1 MNTTSASAI
10 WPGAVKSERSKTMPK
25 LIFLDTTSERIEKL
39 RPLIGDHGVRAV
51 LAELENSPGL
61 YIDIDMVG
69 ASVKPALN
77 VVGGK
82 DS

>member
-1 MNTTSASAI
+1 
-10 WPGAVKSERSKTMPK
+10 MPK

-69 ASVKPALN
+69 NTKPALS
-77 VVGGK
+77 VVDGRE
-82 DS
+82 S